1 MDSNINQKTCPKC
14 KRTYKNDKFY
24 CPYCGKIQWGGILI
38 PTLLCVIP
46 GLVCF
51 WVLFFVAPGITS
63 NFWRASVK
71 WTSGILGTG
80 LLFIGLSIFLG
91 ILNDIKQKT
100 KKLETV
106 PISPASDPVAQALA
120 NGTISPETAAFI
132 RGNLNARAG
141 GSASPSSPI
150 QQPVSEN
157 TGQNIENFSLLNSLA
172 NEDYTTVAKYLVAIE
187 KRSDTSEIRRVGRAL
202 DEKGGEDLM
211 KEVLSRAGELGCNMR
226 FVEREWNGIGTWW
239 G

>member
-1 MDSNINQKTCPKC
+1 MESNLNQKTCPKC
-14 KRTYKNDKFY
+14 KRTYKNDQFY

-46 GLVCF
+46 GLACF
-51 WVLFFVAPGITS
+51 WLLFFVAPGITS

-80 LLFIGLSIFLG
+80 LLFFGFSIFVSM
-91 ILNDIKQKT
+91 LNDIKQKT
-100 KKLETV
+100 KKLDTIPV
-106 PISPASDPVAQALA
+106 STASDPVAQALA
-120 NGTISPETAAFI
+120 NGTLSPETAAFI
-132 RGNLNARAG
+132 RGNLNARAAG
-141 GSASPSSPI
+141 TNLTSSSM
-150 QQPVSEN
+150 QQPMP
-157 TGQNIENFSLLNSLA
+157 ENFSLMNSLT
-172 NEDYTTVAKYLVAIE
+172 NEDYVAVAKYLVAME
-187 KRSDTSEIRRVGRAL
+187 KRSDTSEIRRIGRAL

-211 KEVLSRAGELGCNMR
+211 KEVLSRAGEVGCNIR